1 MGENQI
7 VISKYLH
14 YFCYLLMMEVFLMGS
29 GQDIH
34 VIGYLTLRM
43 VNFIVAMFVSLR
55 FLILSGE
62 FPKGIL
68 FIVIA
73 FTLPLVLSLLAAIIA
88 DSDMS
93 LVFDDIKPILYFY
106 MIFFYY
112 FMSSSEKIIQRA
124 FDILLLAG
132 KIMTVFYL
140 IYILL
145 TDVFHIIPYAVAY
158 QTLDAM
164 NSFMFRGIGSAVYYK
179 GFVFLPIAAVGFFR
193 EKQYFWLLLTTLAI
207 YFSFTRGLYLLLLF
221 GILFFY
227 FKTRHIDIVKIIAL
241 VLLGLLFYVAAEQF
255 GIFSFEQSFMD
266 NREESD
272 YIRVAIVQQV
282 FEAITWW
289 SAIIGHGFGF
299 GIEARSSYMEISYLD
314 IFHKQGIFGLAV
326 WLLLLVSVIYLGK
339 TASMKYK
346 ETANFWVTAVLMVYL
361 QSFFNPYINNPMGL
375 TVILMGLVF
384 CYRFSQDERFADS
397 SPVQC

>member
-1 MGENQI
+1 
-7 VISKYLH
+7 
-14 YFCYLLMMEVFLMGS
+14 MGS

-397 SPVQC
+397 CPIQC

>member
-1 MGENQI
+1 
-7 VISKYLH
+7 
-14 YFCYLLMMEVFLMGS
+14 MMEVFLMGS

-397 SPVQC
+397 CPIQC

>member
-1 MGENQI
+1 
-7 VISKYLH
+7 
-14 YFCYLLMMEVFLMGS
+14 MMEVFLMGS

-34 VIGYLTLRM
+34 VIGFLTLRM
-43 VNFIVAMFVSLR
+43 VNFIVAMFVSIR
-55 FLILSGE
+55 FLILSSE

-68 FIVIA
+68 LIVIA
-73 FTLPLVLSLLAAIIA
+73 FTLPLVLSLLVAIIV

-132 KIMTVFYL
+132 KIMTIFYL

-145 TDVFHIIPYAVAY
+145 TDVFHLIPYAVAY
-158 QTLDAM
+158 QTLDSL

-193 EKQYFWLLLTTLAI
+193 ERKYVWLLLSSLAI

-221 GILFFY
+221 GVLFYY
-227 FKTRHIDIVKIIAL
+227 FKTRHVDIVKIVVL
-241 VLLGLLFYVAAEQF
+241 VLLGVLFYVAAEEF

-272 YIRVAIVQQV
+272 YIRVAIVHQV

-314 IFHKQGIFGLAV
+314 IFHKQGFFGLAV
-326 WLLLLVSVIYLGK
+326 WLLLLVSVIYLGEK
-339 TASMKYK
+339 ASKKYK
-346 ETANFWVTAVLMVYL
+346 ETAIFWVTAVLMVYL